1 MEPTCKYLY
10 AYFSISTCN
19 YNALWVVDALIRT
32 VIKPD
37 IDNNDSKY
45 TVNKMNNF
53 IVLSET
59 PNEMGHIKWEKH
71 NKMKYI

>member
-1 MEPTCKYLY
+1 M
-10 AYFSISTCN
+10 
-19 YNALWVVDALIRT
+19 RT

-37 IDNNDSKY
+37 IDNNVSKY

-59 PNEMGHIKWEKH
+59 PNEMGDIKWEKH